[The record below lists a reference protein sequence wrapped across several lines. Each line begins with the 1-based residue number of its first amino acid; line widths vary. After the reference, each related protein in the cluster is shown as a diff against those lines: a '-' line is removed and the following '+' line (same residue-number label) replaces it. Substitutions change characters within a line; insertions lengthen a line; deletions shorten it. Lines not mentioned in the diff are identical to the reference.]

1 MDAPPLSYKKW
12 GFDTEQT
19 IKDCELVGLNT
30 PSTFDHLFNGSL
42 LGGFH
47 AKCKAN
53 PSTSNIFIST
63 GQKPF
68 IAFHYGQDGHA
79 IPVLTEIA
87 YAMASKFKSSI
98 LSAATGLFGFGG
110 TPSTKAALPKEKP
123 KIEPATPM
131 ICRYTIVNCRCIWS
145 VQTTFT

>member
-1 MDAPPLSYKKW
+1 LSYKKW

-19 IKDCELVGLNT
+19 ISDCELVGLST

-47 AKCKAN
+47 AKCKTN
-53 PSTSNIFIST
+53 PLTSNIFIST

-68 IAFHYGQDGHA
+68 IAFHYAQDGTA

-87 YAMASKFKSSI
+87 YAVASKFKSSI
-98 LSAATGLFGFGG
+98 LSAATGFFGFGG
-110 TPSTKAALPKEKP
+110 SSSTKSPAPKEKP
-123 KIEPATPM
+123 KIEPSTPM
-131 ICRYTIVNCRCIWS
+131 QCRCDATVLFLLRCI
-145 VQTTFT
+145 TKYLCD